1 VIPVWRARNIQNSG
15 EECRVAPERGS
26 KKRNLHFC
34 VVLCCVVLCCVVL
47 CCVVLC
53 CVVLCC
59 VLASFA
65 QRTIIVVLVS
75 VVAIVAVIIVAI
87 QAVYLTE
94 DVRQV
99 SIVATRIFS
108 PILNV
113 DGCVSE
119 ETVPSIATASGRRAA
134 TQTRV

>member
-1 VIPVWRARNIQNSG
+1 MSGIDVIPVWNARNIQTAG

-26 KKRNLHFC
+26 KKRNASLH
-34 VVLCCVVLCCVVL
+34 
-47 CCVVLC
+47 
-53 CVVLCC
+53 

-94 DVRQV
+94 DV
-99 SIVATRIFS
+99 
-108 PILNV
+108 
-113 DGCVSE
+113 
-119 ETVPSIATASGRRAA
+119 
-134 TQTRV
+134 